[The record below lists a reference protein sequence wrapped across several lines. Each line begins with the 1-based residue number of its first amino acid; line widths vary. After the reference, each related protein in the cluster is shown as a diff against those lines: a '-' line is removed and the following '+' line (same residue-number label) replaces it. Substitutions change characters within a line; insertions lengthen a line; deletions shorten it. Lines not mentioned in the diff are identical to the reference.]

1 MCAFSILNGDS
12 LMLMLELLQTFT
24 FINIDAPFYAYPEKN
39 LGLKKKTSNSD
50 EINNFED
57 GFRRSLS
64 IN

>member
-24 FINIDAPFYAYPEKN
+24 FINIDAPFYGYPEKS
-39 LGLKKKTSNSD
+39 LGLKKTSNSD
-50 EINNFED
+50 EINNFEY

>member
-39 LGLKKKTSNSD
+39 LGLKKNKQL
-50 EINNFED
+50 
-57 GFRRSLS
+57 R
-64 IN
+64 

>member
-39 LGLKKKTSNSD
+39 LGLKKKKQATQMKSTILKMVLGD
-50 EINNFED
+50 P
-57 GFRRSLS
+57 
-64 IN
+64 

>member
-39 LGLKKKTSNSD
+39 LGLKKKQATQMKSTILKMVLGD
-50 EINNFED
+50 P
-57 GFRRSLS
+57 
-64 IN
+64 